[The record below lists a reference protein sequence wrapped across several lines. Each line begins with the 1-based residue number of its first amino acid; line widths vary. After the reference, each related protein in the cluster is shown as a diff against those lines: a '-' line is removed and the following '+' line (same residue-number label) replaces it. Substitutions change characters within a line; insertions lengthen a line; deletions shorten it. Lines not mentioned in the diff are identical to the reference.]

1 MSKPHKKTSPEK
13 ENKKVNADKQ
23 SEEAPVR
30 EDENN
35 SIYQQD
41 NYKPHYPYPEMHDKQ
56 FNNQPEFIDRN
67 SDSKDKS

>member
-1 MSKPHKKTSPEK
+1 MNKPNEK
-13 ENKKVNADKQ
+13 ASSEKVNRKVRTDKQ
-23 SEEAPVR
+23 FKDNKVR

-35 SIYQQD
+35 SIYRQD
-41 NYKPHYPYPEMHDKQ
+41 NDKTCYPYKQTQEKQ